1 MKEFTKEHSN
11 EIVLI
16 TSLIAIAVI
25 TGILVTASGK
35 ALVME
40 FDGINSSVQ
49 DGDGNYE
56 EKHFDGGRL
65 KFYAE

>member
-1 MKEFTKEHSN
+1 MKEFTKEHVN
-11 EIVLI
+11 EIVLVS
-16 TSLIAIAVI
+16 SLVLVAVI

>member
-1 MKEFTKEHSN
+1 MKEFTKEHTN

-16 TSLIAIAVI
+16 TSLITIAII

>member
-1 MKEFTKEHSN
+1 MKEFTSEHSN
-11 EIVLI
+11 EIILI
-16 TSLIAIAVI
+16 SSLLLIAVI